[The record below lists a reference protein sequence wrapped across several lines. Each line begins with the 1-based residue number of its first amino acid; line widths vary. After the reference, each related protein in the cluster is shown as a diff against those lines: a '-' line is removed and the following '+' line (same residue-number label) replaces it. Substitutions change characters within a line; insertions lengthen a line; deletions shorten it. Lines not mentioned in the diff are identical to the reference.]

1 MPDDLKAKSGKN
13 MERTQ
18 QSIELCFS
26 NTVSKIYLS
35 PYYIMQRVELRFLSA
50 DYYITDLF
58 INQNLTETSTILP
71 SLHIMSNSNCKWGHK
86 KFDLGFIQKF

>member
-1 MPDDLKAKSGKN
+1 MSVANDFSRMEMPDDLKAKSGKN

-35 PYYIMQRVELRFLSA
+35 PYYIMQRVELRFLSV
-50 DYYITDLF
+50 DD
-58 INQNLTETSTILP
+58 
-71 SLHIMSNSNCKWGHK
+71 
-86 KFDLGFIQKF
+86 